1 METVNKMLAGIV
13 KFIGNSKACIRVV
26 LRQILIVC
34 AVVGGLTFITVN
46 SPLQAENKIFKEY
59 QIKAVFIY
67 NFVNFVTWPEDTG
80 SDKEAPFIIGIAG
93 DDAVQGFLEKVVAD
107 ETVKGRKIVV
117 RYIDAFTLPLDCRIL
132 FISKTIR
139 KDALQILKAAAGRK
153 ILTVGDFKGF
163 IQAGGIINFSHAQ
176 GRIQIEINK
185 TGADLAG
192 LAISSKLLKLAQ
204 IVEPDSIREGM
215 E

>member
-13 KFIGNSKACIRVV
+13 KFMGNWAACIRVV

-34 AVVGGLTFITVN
+34 AVIAGLNLMIVK
-46 SPLQAENKIFKEY
+46 SSLQAENKTFREY
-59 QIKAVFIY
+59 QVKAVFIY
-67 NFVNFVTWPEDTG
+67 NFVNFVKWPEDTG
-80 SDKEAPFIIGIAG
+80 YDHESPFIIGIAG

-117 RYIDAFTLPLDCRIL
+117 RHIDAFTLPLDCRIL

-139 KDALQILKAAAGRK
+139 KDVLQILKDAAGRK
-153 ILTVGDFKGF
+153 MLTVGDFKGF
-163 IQAGGIINFSHAQ
+163 IQAGGIINFFHAQ
-176 GRIQIEINK
+176 GRIHIEINK

-192 LAISSKLLKLAQ
+192 LAISSKLLKLVQ